1 MVHIQPFKGLH
12 YRLEKPEDLGRF
24 VAPPYDML
32 DEAMIDALY
41 EKNPSNVVR
50 IIQNKKQSSDASN
63 SDRHKRAAA
72 FLARWIKDGT
82 LIRDESPSAY
92 IYRQRFDVP
101 ANDGPV
107 TYTRTG
113 VIVLVKLVDY
123 EDGVVFPHEY
133 TLTGPKIDRY
143 ELLRATKSHSEL
155 IFGIVP
161 DVDRRLLS
169 AISSAD
175 AAHRLGMFI
184 DNDGV
189 HHTLY
194 RNDDPSFFS
203 SIQSAVADK
212 TVLIADGHHRYET
225 ALKFFH
231 DTNDPKFGQ
240 VLMSLVS
247 TADPGLV
254 IRAFHR
260 MLKKYPGTEALD
272 VLREL
277 SAYFEVIDLGPAA
290 IEPITRFLE
299 TPAAA
304 ESAAGHEM
312 LYVDARSR
320 HLFGLNLSD
329 TGENYLTG
337 QGRGMS
343 ALWNHLDV
351 SKINSIVVNN
361 IMGLPLDGKTLHDAM
376 DYVNDAGAAFEKV
389 TSEALAYHGVFFIR
403 PLDIGTV
410 NSIVSG
416 KERMPQKSTNFFPKC
431 YSGLVFND
439 METQ

>member
-32 DEAMIDALY
+32 DETMIDALY
-41 EKNPSNVVR
+41 EKDPFNVVR
-50 IIQNKKQSSDASN
+50 VIQNKKQSSDASTF
-63 SDRHKRAAA
+63 DRHNRAAG
-72 FLARWIKDGT
+72 FLTQWMKDGT
-82 LIRDESPSAY
+82 LMRDGRPSVY
-92 IYRQRFDVP
+92 IYRQQFDVTS
-101 ANDGPV
+101 DVGPV
-107 TYTRTG
+107 SYTRTG
-113 VIVLVKLVDY
+113 AIVLVKLVDY
-123 EDGVVFPHEY
+123 EDGIIFPHEY

-143 ELLRATKSHSEL
+143 ELLQATKSHSEL

-175 AAHRLGMFI
+175 TAACLGRFT

-189 HHTLY
+189 RHTLY
-194 RNDDPSFFS
+194 RNDDPSFFAS
-203 SIQSAVADK
+203 LKSAVADK

-231 DTNDPKFGQ
+231 DTNNPKYSH

-260 MLKKYPGTEALD
+260 MLKKYPGAEALD
-272 VLREL
+272 VNREL
-277 SAYFEVIDLGPAA
+277 SAFFDMIDLGPATM
-290 IEPITRFLE
+290 EPISRFLGS
-299 TPAAA
+299 PVGM
-304 ESAAGHEM
+304 GHEM
-312 LYVDARSR
+312 LYLDARSG
-320 HLFGLNLSD
+320 HLFGLDLSIA
-329 TGENYLTG
+329 GENYLAG
-337 QGRGMS
+337 NDRGMS

-351 SKINSIVVNN
+351 SKINSIVVNK
-361 IMGLPLDGKTLHDAM
+361 IMGLPLDGKTLHDVM
-376 DYVNDAGAAFEKV
+376 DYVNDSGAALKKV
-389 TSEALAYHGVFFIR
+389 ISEAPSYHGVFFIR
-403 PLDIGTV
+403 PLDISTV

-431 YSGLVFND
+431 YSGLVFNA
-439 METQ
+439 MEIQ